1 MQQDVDAVSL
11 GSLAK
16 QTLEDTGGS
25 VVGEIVSVFPHSLY
39 IKAMNGELIFV
50 TCQQLRSPIS
60 VNLDSKI
67 NLAQNVKQ
75 GDTASLRGDQI
86 RLGESVFINVSRA
99 KAFIAKTKPQ
109 LHQLTVTKDA
119 LHLGSLILM
128 IVDNKLSVLDQAGLA
143 NGGASKF
150 VSDGVLP
157 FRRSNDIDLIR
168 NAGRMIIGLGT
179 GFTPSG
185 DDLLGGFLATYN
197 SFTQLVG
204 RQTIN
209 LSFNTLEGRT
219 NWISAKLLDYM
230 QRQIL
235 DEQMNGLLASS
246 ASQSGDFMLALEALL
261 SRGHTSGIDILVGA
275 LLALCL
281 VHDIGQKDDMTTVIA
296 RNLCLLTQAPQT

>member
-1 MQQDVDAVSL
+1 LQQEVDAVNL

-16 QTLEDTGGS
+16 QVLEDTDGS

-39 IKAMNGELIFV
+39 IKSVNGELIFV

-67 NLAQNVKQ
+67 NLPQNVKQ
-75 GDTASLRGDQI
+75 EDTAFLRGDQI
-86 RLGESVFINVSRA
+86 RLGESTLINLSRA
-99 KAFIAKTKPQ
+99 KTYIAKTKTQ
-109 LHQLTVTKDA
+109 LHQLAVTKDA

-150 VSDGVLP
+150 VSNGVLP
-157 FRRSNDIDLIR
+157 FRRSSDIDLIR
-168 NAGRMIIGLGT
+168 NAGRLIIGLGT

-197 SFTQLVG
+197 SFTKLMG
-204 RQTIN
+204 RPTIN
-209 LSFNTLEGRT
+209 LSFNTLEGKT

-235 DEQMNGLLASS
+235 DEQMSGLLASS
-246 ASQSGDFMLALEALL
+246 ASRRSDFILALETLL

-281 VHDIGQKDDMTTVIA
+281 VHDVTQKDDMTTVIA
-296 RNLCLLTQAPQT
+296 RNLGLLV

>member
-16 QTLEDTGGS
+16 EALEDTGGS
-25 VVGEIVSVFPHSLY
+25 LVGEIVSVFPHSLY

-60 VNLDSKI
+60 LNLDSKI
-67 NLAQNVKQ
+67 DLTQNVRQ
-75 GDTASLRGDQI
+75 EDTASLHVDQI
-86 RLGESVFINVSRA
+86 RLGESVFINLSRA
-99 KAFIAKTKPQ
+99 KTFIAKTIPH
-109 LHQLTVTKDA
+109 LHQLAVTKDA
-119 LHLGSLILM
+119 LYLGSLILM

-143 NGGASKF
+143 HAGASKF
-150 VSDGVLP
+150 VSDGVLL
-157 FRRSNDIDLIR
+157 FRRSNDINLIR

-197 SFTQLVG
+197 SFTRLTG

-209 LSFNTLEGRT
+209 LSFDMLEAKT

-230 QRQIL
+230 QRQIF
-235 DEQMNGLLASS
+235 DEQMNRLLASS
-246 ASQSGDFMLALEALL
+246 ASVGSDFILAFEDLL
-261 SRGHTSGIDILVGA
+261 PRGHTSGIDILVGV

-281 VHDIGQKDDMTTVIA
+281 VHDITQNDDMTTVIA
-296 RNLCLLTQAPQT
+296 RNLRLLI